1 MKKIQSLVGKGM
13 SAIKSATSSGVSAAT
28 KAVGGAVTAAGSSI
42 LALGGY
48 AISVGKSFES
58 SMSQVIAT
66 MGITKDTIQ
75 NGENS
80 YEKLSAK
87 AKEMGATTKFSASE
101 AADAL
106 NYLALAGYDATKACN
121 ALPAVLNLA
130 QAGNMDLA
138 YASDLATDAMSAL
151 GIDATTENLTHFGDV
166 LAKTASNS
174 NTSVAQLGEAM
185 LVCGGQT
192 RLAGMNLE
200 QTSTILGILA
210 DNGIKGSEGGTALRN
225 LLKNIYTPTS
235 QASKAME
242 SLGIKTADA
251 DGNLR
256 DVQDI
261 LLDTMSA
268 LEKLSGADKMTAM
281 SDIFDVRTIAA
292 ASAALNNSS
301 ERYDELYAKIMDCN
315 GAMEQMAETQND
327 NLEGDIYSLKS
338 AFEAVGNSI
347 YENLNLSLRNTVQIG
362 TDYLRK
368 LNDAFTKYKFNGLAS
383 SLGDI
388 FSDAVMKI
396 SSKVPD
402 FINIGSSVVKSF
414 LKGISDNKS
423 FLGKSAS
430 EIVSSLANCVLELLP
445 QFITVGGQLIKYFR
459 DGISAN
465 LPILIEKAENIIDWL
480 CTGLIDNLPKA
491 VDTALDFIE
500 NFAEKLSENSG
511 EIISAGIEIIS
522 ILTDG
527 IIKCIPEVIKVAK
540 QIIKEFVNVFKEEF
554 KIPKPF
560 TDVIQAL
567 IDNFETV
574 AGVVGTAIT
583 AVAGFKSAI
592 AISRVIKTATT
603 AVSGFISCFSVAPIL
618 LVIAGVGALGYA
630 LSELFKQLRSDDFSE
645 RFAEMDEYFKKL
657 DENRDKLNKLGDDAK
672 NTADKE
678 QIQLDKT
685 KDLWEE
691 LDRLADSSGR
701 VRKSDQDRAEYIL
714 GELNQALGTEYSM
727 VDGQIQKYA
736 ELEKS
741 IDNIIEKK
749 RAESMLNAYS
759 SQYEEALNQQSE
771 TVQTE
776 RDTYIK
782 RQVLQNAMDEM
793 RKKLEVYSEDLE
805 KHGSSVDKIL
815 SGSYKGSD
823 NAHTSAIKNILEK
836 INDVQTDYGN
846 YSVFDTTQLKTDYVN
861 ASNDYNIARS
871 DLENINSII
880 SNYEQAETEAISG
893 NYDKV
898 AEFLGYRKDSETDWA
913 ELVKKTESEV
923 TEEIQKNL
931 AERQTVYDLANK
943 DYINSSNSASKEIL
957 DNTKKDLQSYLIEVE
972 KMGFS
977 DFLNENQ
984 KKALEQIHHEQGLGD
999 SFEGKVNSAWDV
1011 KIHSGQADEQIQN
1024 AKKDERIRKAL
1035 KNRIPV
1041 IEELLAQNE
1050 KDFENI
1056 KEQYKKGVDGIT
1068 DETVARI
1075 KEKVNSS
1082 KQSLWDA
1089 YNKANHYGLSGL
1101 TDSMTEHESEIAE
1114 ATQLLVNQLGWSV
1127 DNSEN
1132 YIREHG
1138 NKMSGWLMDGL
1149 SKGLE
1154 ITQPIYDRV
1163 TTAAESVVEFF
1174 RDSFKINSPSKV
1186 MRDEVGKWLLPGV
1199 ADGVEASVSD
1209 TANSINNSLN
1219 EVTGS
1224 ISKPV
1229 FSQQIELLQEFSP
1242 DNFPQIADERI
1253 TKDIQVQLDNLV
1265 VTLDADAFISK
1276 FENILSGTG
1285 VVSVPQYSQV
1295 YSQVQNV
1302 PEKHE
1307 NNKFM
1312 IPNNLNQNTPQ
1323 IRVFIGNDEIKDFVV
1338 SAINE
1343 ANAISGGASF

>member
-166 LAKTASNS
+166 LAKTASSS

-192 RLAGMNLE
+192 RLAGMSLE

-430 EIVSSLANCVLELLP
+430 EIVSSLASCVLELLP

-583 AVAGFKSAI
+583 AVVGFKSAI

-880 SNYEQAETEAISG
+880 SNYEQAETEAISE

-957 DNTKKDLQSYLIEVE
+957 DNAKKDLQSYLIEVE

-1041 IEELLAQNE
+1041 IEELIAQNE

-1186 MRDEVGKWLLPGV
+1186 MCDEVGKWLLPGV